1 MDAGVVHAIAIGGTM
16 NNDEEKNKSANFT
29 PEKVASRLIMIKMI
43 SKSQYFSI
51 LNDIYDLSNGVDRPD
66 LADYY
71 GEEYHNTTFFKKVLT
86 LLGER

>member
-1 MDAGVVHAIAIGGTM
+1 M
-16 NNDEEKNKSANFT
+16 NNKEEEKEDVNHT

-51 LNDIYDLSNGVDRPD
+51 LNDIYDLANGVDRPD

-71 GEEYHNTTFFKKVLT
+71 GKEYQNKDFFKRVLDV
-86 LLGER
+86 LGER